1 MAEANQATTIF
12 VAEKQTP
19 AEKRMALSFM
29 INMLSQTNDKH
40 GDKLLPEWVNHL
52 AEVLIMTGEQKV
64 PTKGMVAQLLTRYN
78 NGDILKDD
86 LRKMISIIFDNVF
99 DDSTESRAKSRTVE
113 QSDSDSDQDEP
124 PQRQVQVK
132 GDSKQGLSK
141 FFDKVLQTAASDED
155 EDAANEVFFSKLVD
169 LLPKFDK
176 SHMVALVKF
185 HAMASECREDQGLL
199 RTYSRAS
206 IHP

>member
-1 MAEANQATTIF
+1 
-12 VAEKQTP
+12 
-19 AEKRMALSFM
+19 
-29 INMLSQTNDKH
+29 
-40 GDKLLPEWVNHL
+40 
-52 AEVLIMTGEQKV
+52 
-64 PTKGMVAQLLTRYN
+64 
-78 NGDILKDD
+78 
-86 LRKMISIIFDNVF
+86 MISIISDHVF

-155 EDAANEVFFSKLVD
+155 DDAANEVFSSKLVD

-176 SHMVALVKF
+176 VTWSLWLNITPWQVSVVKIKV
-185 HAMASECREDQGLL
+185 ELL

-206 IHP
+206 THP